1 MYAAPG
7 RFALRGTGWS
17 VRRPAT
23 PGERLWRLLRRRRR
37 LAAALL
43 LCAAAAVAVQQLT
56 PAPPTTV
63 PVMVAARDLPAGHTL
78 GQADL
83 TPAAVSPSM
92 VPAGSLPAPAADSTR
107 AAHSAPAAPAADGAS
122 DRADGG
128 PPGSTSGGQIG
139 RPVPGWVGSRL
150 SGPVRRGEVLTD
162 AALLGDGLLVG
173 AAAGSQ
179 AVPVRLTDPTTVQL
193 LHQGQL
199 VDVVLSTSK
208 GLDGPV
214 QNEVLARSVAVLWT
228 PALAAPNGGLLPAQ
242 DAEGLVVVAA
252 TQEQTVLLA
261 GASARGKIF
270 LVLVK

>member
-1 MYAAPG
+1 
-7 RFALRGTGWS
+7 
-17 VRRPAT
+17 
-23 PGERLWRLLRRRRR
+23 
-37 LAAALL
+37 
-43 LCAAAAVAVQQLT
+43 
-56 PAPPTTV
+56 
-63 PVMVAARDLPAGHTL
+63 MVAARDLPAGHTL
-78 GQADL
+78 GQTDL
-83 TPAAVSPSM
+83 APAAVSPSM
-92 VPAGSLPAPAADSTR
+92 VPEGSLPAPAAHSAR
-107 AAHSAPAAPAADGAS
+107 AAPAAPAVDGAPAAPAADGAS

-128 PPGSTSGGQIG
+128 PPGSTSGGRID
-139 RPVPGWVGSRL
+139 RAVPGWVGSRL

-173 AAAGSQ
+173 AAVGTQ

-199 VDVVLSTSK
+199 VDVVLSASK

-252 TQEQTVLLA
+252 TEEQAVLLA